1 MLPEACRDP
10 LREIF
15 SILFHYIGPNH
26 VLMKF
31 PGRAS
36 ADIWITKILSY
47 PGIDEKTLTQKKI
60 NWIASVAVTSMIL
73 CLTIAYHIIFPQ
85 LRILIYYGLFLT
97 LVFTQGILYPLIFRR
112 TGIWILIVD
121 QVLVAVATF
130 IAMLKLGG
138 IPYSGGLVMVGIA
151 LVFFSLNFR
160 KRSHSIW
167 IYVLYVIT
175 VIFAG
180 LLHPYLTVPPEM
192 TPEVNISLFVI
203 NILWISGFAM
213 VFVLSFISQSV
224 KLEQIETSRVKELDE
239 AKTRLYTNITHEF
252 RTPITIISGMTDLI
266 RNEPERWLNKGTEKI
281 DQSVNTLKNLVDQ
294 MLDLAKLE
302 AGAMP
307 VNMIRADVNLY
318 IRYVVELFRSV
329 ADDRNIKLRFIPNEA
344 PLIIDHD
351 PDKLIQ
357 IMSNLISNSIKFT
370 KENDTVEIITSLTE
384 NGNYQIRV
392 SDNGPG
398 IPEEKLPF
406 IFDRFYR
413 ADEKADG
420 TIPGSG
426 LGLALVKE
434 IVKLLGGK
442 IAVKSGSVKGTEF
455 IISLPVTYN
464 APLQEK
470 QQSNG
475 LEVNV
480 STDKT
485 NFNDDARDSGISY
498 ASDSGHEKPL
508 LLITE
513 DNDDV
518 VTYLR
523 AILEEDYVV
532 MTADDGREGVRIAV
546 EYVPDIILSDI
557 MMPLMDGIEMLS
569 IIKDDMRTSHIPVVM
584 LTAKADIDSR
594 IEGIEKG
601 ADAYIAKPF
610 KKEELLVQLRS
621 LTESRKRLRQRY
633 VATISSDMSEEKDFS
648 VEDAFI
654 NRVREVM
661 TANLGNEMYDI
672 NSLCSEVA
680 MSRTQLY
687 RKFRSLTG
695 TTPNQYFLAMRL
707 HEARKILSLPDVT
720 VAEAAYKTGFK
731 NISHFSQAF
740 SREFGTP
747 PREVR
752 K

>member
-1 MLPEACRDP
+1 
-10 LREIF
+10 
-15 SILFHYIGPNH
+15 
-26 VLMKF
+26 MKF
-31 PGRAS
+31 PRLARA
-36 ADIWITKILSY
+36 DKWITNILSY
-47 PGIDEKTLTQKKI
+47 QGIDEKTLSQKKI

-73 CLTIAYHIIFPQ
+73 CLTIVYHIIFPQ
-85 LRILIYYGLFLT
+85 LRILIWYGLFLT
-97 LVFTQGILYPLIFRR
+97 LVFSQGIIYPVIFRR

-130 IAMLKLGG
+130 VVILKLGG
-138 IPYSGGLVMVGIA
+138 IPYSGGLVLVGIA

-160 KRSHSIW
+160 KKSHSIW
-167 IYVLYVIT
+167 IYIVYVIT
-175 VIFAG
+175 VILAG
-180 LLHPYLTVPPEM
+180 ILHPYLTVPPEM

-213 VFVLSFISQSV
+213 IFVLSFISQRV
-224 KLEQIETSRVKELDE
+224 KLEQAETSRVKELEE
-239 AKTRLYTNITHEF
+239 AKSRLYTNITHEF
-252 RTPITIISGMTDLI
+252 RTPLTIISGMTDLI
-266 RNEPERWLNKGTEKI
+266 RNEPDRWVEEGTEKI
-281 DQSVNTLKNLVDQ
+281 DRNVHVLQNLVNQ

-318 IRYVVELFRSV
+318 IRYVVELFRSLAV
-329 ADDRNIKLRFIPNEA
+329 ERSIELKFTPHDA
-344 PLIIDHD
+344 PLIIGHD
-351 PDKLIQ
+351 PDKLMQ
-357 IMSNLISNSIKFT
+357 IVSNLISNSLKFT
-370 KENDTVEIITSLTE
+370 PENGSVEVNTSLADS
-384 NGNYQIRV
+384 GHYQIQVR
-392 SDNGPG
+392 DNGPG

-413 ADEKADG
+413 AGEEVDG
-420 TIPGSG
+420 SIPGSG

-434 IVKLLGGK
+434 MVKLLGGT
-442 IAVKSGSVKGTEF
+442 IALKSVYGKGTEF
-455 IISLPVTYN
+455 FISLPLTYN

-470 QQSNG
+470 QQLNG
-475 LEVNV
+475 LEVKV
-480 STDKT
+480 STDIT
-485 NFNDDARDSGISY
+485 SINADARDSGSSY
-498 ASDSGHEKPL
+498 ASDAGHEKPL
-508 LLITE
+508 LLIIE

-518 VTYLR
+518 VKYLR
-523 AILEEDYVV
+523 AILEEEYVV
-532 MTADDGREGVRIAV
+532 MTAVDGSEGFSIAV

-557 MMPLMDGIEMLS
+557 MMPLMDGIKMLS
-569 IIKDDMRTSHIPVVM
+569 IIKKDMRTSHIPVIM

-594 IEGIEKG
+594 IEGLERG

-610 KKEELLVQLRS
+610 NKDELLVQLRS
-621 LTESRKRLRQRY
+621 LTGSRKKLRQRY
-633 VATISSDMSEEKDFS
+633 AATSFPALSEERDFAI
-648 VEDAFI
+648 EDAFI
-654 NRVREVM
+654 NRAREVM

-672 NSLCSEVA
+672 QSLCSEVA

-707 HEARKILSLPDVT
+707 HEARKILSQPDIT
-720 VAEAAYKTGFK
+720 VAEAAYRTGFK